1 MAVSQAGYLQ
11 FLRSIVG
18 VPVEALPDDSPFI
31 ALSYTIGVELTPRG
45 YQCASAAIYELMV
58 YYAATSFLYNNAIDQ
73 AGQNWFANI
82 QKEYGLL
89 SGFNGII
96 QSAADQGTS
105 AATVVPDWVK
115 RATLQELQWMK
126 DPYGQKFLGYL
137 QMMGSMWSLL

>member
-11 FLRSIVG
+11 FLRSVVG

-31 ALSYTIGVELTPRG
+31 TISYTVGFALTPCEF
-45 YQCASAAIYELMV
+45 QCASAAIYELMV
-58 YYAATSFLYNNAIDQ
+58 YYAATSFLYNNAVDQ
-73 AGQNWFANI
+73 PGQNWFANV

-115 RATLQELQWMK
+115 SATLQELQWMK
-126 DPYGQKFLGYL
+126 DPFGQRFVGYL
-137 QMMGSMWSLL
+137 QMMGSVWSLV